1 MNSFGKN
8 IRKYR
13 KLKGLSQQELGVLL
27 GFSTRTVSD
36 WECNNTEPN
45 IETIRKLV
53 KVLDIAYE
61 DLFDY

>member
-13 KLKGLSQQELGVLL
+13 KLKGLSQQELGALL

-45 IETIRKLV
+45 VETIRKLV

-61 DLFDY
+61 ELFDY